1 MPAVGFSPSFLARC
15 EARCSCG
22 AGLQACGRL
31 SSRPGPPLPTALSST
46 QTLPPWSKPP
56 GLPCRRSR
64 RQSNRIS
71 SVTGVP
77 TPSAAKT
84 GGVARRT
91 ARSTSTCRR
100 PRGTRR
106 SCGAGLQACGRL
118 SSRSGCPLPTALSS
132 TQTLPPWSKPP
143 GLPCRRS
150 RRQSN
155 TISSVTGVR
164 TPSAAKTGGVAGRT
178 ARSTST
184 CRHPRE
190 ARCSCGAGFQA
201 LAPFTH
207 RPPFHPTA
215 SPVGADRRVRPQW
228 SRSVTRSAFEAG
240 RILSPLRFTHP

>member
-1 MPAVGFSPSFLARC
+1 MPRC
-15 EARCSCG
+15 GLLRLCPPCRVRCAAG
-22 AGLQACGRL
+22 IPAGL
-31 SSRPGPPLPTALSST
+31 GPPSPTALCSTQSLPPSST
-46 QTLPPWSKPP
+46 PP
-56 GLPCRRSR
+56 GLPH
-64 RQSNRIS
+64 RQF
-71 SVTGVP
+71 
-77 TPSAAKT
+77 AW
-84 GGVARRT
+84 
-91 ARSTSTCRR
+91 ST
-100 PRGTRR
+100 
-106 SCGAGLQACGRL
+106 
-118 SSRSGCPLPTALSS
+118 
-132 TQTLPPWSKPP
+132 PP

-155 TISSVTGVR
+155 TISSVTDVP